1 MTDFGHPIETLRISP
16 GRLDIEV
23 VAGDDVAFDLAFV
36 NVDPNV
42 DLSDPNHPP
51 VETVA
56 DISTE
61 QFAGEVRKHP
71 DEPSVAYLECRYK
84 TDGTDGVL
92 TVRSDVPIAE
102 WGSYRYDIEAYGPTG
117 TRTVIAGSLY
127 AHKETTS

>member
-16 GRLDIEV
+16 GRLDVEV
-23 VAGDDVAFDLAFV
+23 VAGDDVAFDLAFWHI
-36 NVDPNV
+36 DPN
-42 DLSDPNHPP
+42 DPAKA
-51 VETVA
+51 ETPL

-102 WGSYRYDIEAYGPTG
+102 WGSYRYDIEAYGPAG

-127 AHKETTS
+127 AHKETTN